1 MVMQRFCRAQEYFD
15 LVYGED
21 KNECALHV
29 MGIVHGAAR
38 YMPDL
43 VEYFTEQHGAMT
55 VKTGIMGKSD
65 IETTTMANYRS
76 VSQLFVV
83 LRCFGW

>member
-1 MVMQRFCRAQEYFD
+1 M
-15 LVYGED
+15 YGED

-29 MGIVHGAAR
+29 MGIVHGAAK

-43 VEYFTEQHGAMT
+43 LEYFAEEHCNMT

-65 IETTTMANYRS
+65 IETTTMSSYR
-76 VSQLFVV
+76 
-83 LRCFGW
+83 